1 MKTKENSNKRSV
13 LQVRME
19 EEEKEKL
26 AQAAKLEHLG
36 MSAWTRKTLL
46 ERAEQI
52 LKKHGV
58 AAPPR

>member
-1 MKTKENSNKRSV
+1 MKTKQKPNKRSV

-46 ERAEQI
+46 ERAEQV
-52 LKKHGV
+52 LKKQGV